1 MAAWLPDGAQVNMMI
16 DELTLLPKAQAIA
29 LMPRPSRGE
38 TPRER
43 RYYVWTVG
51 CQMNVSDSE
60 RLESALQGV
69 GYAPADQPE
78 DASFIV
84 LNSCSVR
91 ASAEERILGKLGD
104 LQQLKRTHPN
114 TTIVLWGCMVGPNN
128 QSIFQSR
135 LPMVDHFV
143 SPSAVDEVVAL
154 APHSIYQLDEP
165 ALPVAD
171 WTHPPVA
178 VHVPIQYGC
187 NMSCAFCVI
196 PLRRGRERSR
206 PLDEIAS
213 EVRRIVARGA
223 REITLLGQIVDSW
236 GHDLPGRPDLAD
248 LLRAVHD
255 TPGLVRLRFLTSHPA
270 WMTDKLIATVAALP
284 RCQHEINL
292 PVQAGHDAILKL
304 MRRGYTVR
312 RYRELAG
319 KIRAAMPDVALTTD
333 MIVGHPGETREHFA
347 GTLALAEEM
356 RFDKIHIAMYSA
368 RPGTRAAE
376 MEADPALAVCEDEK
390 HARRVELERLQERI
404 ATEINARLLGHTVEV
419 LVEGEHRGK
428 WRGRTPSNKL
438 VFFEDTADW
447 TGRLV
452 RATVTQTGPWSLQ
465 ARLIGA
471 ATPATSSGGLAV

>member
-1 MAAWLPDGAQVNMMI
+1 MIELNLVSKEDMRAAL
-16 DELTLLPKAQAIA
+16 
-29 LMPRPSRGE
+29 PRPSRDV

-69 GYAPADQPE
+69 GYAPAERPE

-91 ASAEERILGKLGD
+91 ASAEERIIGKLGD
-104 LQQLKRTHPN
+104 LQSLKRQRPDTKV
-114 TTIVLWGCMVGPNN
+114 VLWGCMVGPNN
-128 QSIFQSR
+128 RSIFQAR

-154 APHSIYQLDEP
+154 APHSLYRIDEP

-171 WTHPPVA
+171 WSHPPVS

-206 PLDEIAS
+206 PLEEIVD

-248 LLRAVHD
+248 LLRA
-255 TPGLVRLRFLTSHPA
+255 
-270 WMTDKLIATVAALP
+270 
-284 RCQHEINL
+284 EI
-292 PVQAGHDAILKL
+292 G
-304 MRRGYTVR
+304 
-312 RYRELAG
+312 
-319 KIRAAMPDVALTTD
+319 RAHV
-333 MIVGHPGETREHFA
+333 
-347 GTLALAEEM
+347 
-356 RFDKIHIAMYSA
+356 
-368 RPGTRAAE
+368 
-376 MEADPALAVCEDEK
+376 
-390 HARRVELERLQERI
+390 
-404 ATEINARLLGHTVEV
+404 
-419 LVEGEHRGK
+419 
-428 WRGRTPSNKL
+428 
-438 VFFEDTADW
+438 
-447 TGRLV
+447 
-452 RATVTQTGPWSLQ
+452 
-465 ARLIGA
+465 
-471 ATPATSSGGLAV
+471 

>member
-1 MAAWLPDGAQVNMMI
+1 MIELKLVSKEDMRAALPG
-16 DELTLLPKAQAIA
+16 
-29 LMPRPSRGE
+29 PSRDE

-69 GYAPADQPE
+69 GYAPADRPE

-91 ASAEERILGKLGD
+91 ASAEERIIGKLGD
-104 LQQLKRTHPN
+104 LQSLKRQQPDTKV
-114 TTIVLWGCMVGPNN
+114 VLWGCMVGPNN
-128 QSIFQSR
+128 RSIFETR

-154 APHSIYQLDEP
+154 APHSLYQIDEP

-171 WTHPPVA
+171 WAHPPVA

-206 PLDEIAS
+206 PLDEIVG

-236 GHDLPGRPDLAD
+236 GHDLPARPDLAD

-255 TPGLVRLRFLTSHPA
+255 APGLVRLRFLTSHPA
-270 WMTDKLIATVAALP
+270 WMTDKLIATVAELP

-292 PVQAGHDAILKL
+292 PVQAGHDDILKL
-304 MRRGYTVR
+304 MRRGYTVE
-312 RYRELAG
+312 RYRRLIG
-319 KIRAAMPDVALTTD
+319 KIRDAIPDIALTTD
-333 MIVGHPGETREHFA
+333 VIVGHPGERREHFE
-347 GTLALAEEM
+347 GTLALVEEIG
-356 RFDKIHIAMYSA
+356 FDKVHIAAYSP
-368 RPGTRAAE
+368 RPGTRAGD
-376 MEADPALAVCEDEK
+376 MEQDPALAVPEAEK
-390 HARRVELERLQERI
+390 QARRVELERLQEQI
-404 ATEINARLLGHTVEV
+404 ATARNARFLGQEVEI
-419 LVEGEHRGK
+419 LVEGEHKGK
-428 WRGRTPSNKL
+428 WRGRTPGNKL
-438 VFFEDTADW
+438 VFFADARDW
-447 TGRLV
+447 VGKLARV
-452 RATVTQTGPWSLQ
+452 TVTHTGPWSLQ
-465 ARLIGA
+465 GDLAGEGV
-471 ATPATSSGGLAV
+471 PA

>member
-1 MAAWLPDGAQVNMMI
+1 MV
-16 DELTLLPKAQAIA
+16 DELTLLSKDEARIR
-29 LMPRPSRGE
+29 MPQPSRDG
-38 TPRER
+38 TPRVR

-51 CQMNVSDSE
+51 CQMNMSDSE

-69 GYAPADQPE
+69 GYAPADRPE
-78 DASFIV
+78 EASFVV

-91 ASAEERILGKLGD
+91 ASAEERILGKLGE
-104 LQQLKRTHPN
+104 LQQLKRTQPD

-128 QSIFQSR
+128 QSLFQSR

-143 SPSAVDEVVAL
+143 SPSAVDQVVAL
-154 APHSIYQLDEP
+154 APHSLYQLDEP

-171 WTHPPVA
+171 WTHPPVS

-206 PLDEIAS
+206 PLEEIVD

-223 REITLLGQIVDSW
+223 KEITLLGQIVDSW

-248 LLRAVHD
+248 LLRAIHD
-255 TPGLVRLRFLTSHPA
+255 TPGLLRMRFLTSHPA

-292 PVQAGHDAILKL
+292 PVQAGHDEILKL
-304 MRRGYTVR
+304 MRRGYTVA

-333 MIVGHPGETREHFA
+333 MIVGHPGETDTHFA
-347 GTLALAEEM
+347 STLALAEEI

-368 RPGTRAAE
+368 RPGTRAAS
-376 MEADPALAVCEDEK
+376 MEADPQLAVPDTHK
-390 HARRVELERLQERI
+390 HVRRIALEQLQEQI
-404 ATEINARLLGHTVEV
+404 ATSINARLLGQELVV
-419 LVEGEHRGK
+419 LVEGEHKGK
-428 WRGRTPSNKL
+428 WRGRTPGNKL
-438 VFFEDTADW
+438 VFFADSANW
-447 TGRLV
+447 IGRLARV
-452 RATVTQTGPWSLQ
+452 AITQTGPWSLQ
-465 ARLIGA
+465 GRLIQEGIA
-471 ATPATSSGGLAV
+471 S

>member
-1 MAAWLPDGAQVNMMI
+1 MI
-16 DELTLLPKAQAIA
+16 DELTLLSKDEARAR
-29 LMPRPSRGE
+29 MPRPSRDG
-38 TPRER
+38 TPRAR

-69 GYAPADQPE
+69 GYAPADQPA

-91 ASAEERILGKLGD
+91 AAAEERILGKLGE
-104 LQQLKRTHPN
+104 LQQIKRMRPD

-128 QSIFQSR
+128 QSLFQSR

-143 SPSAVDEVVAL
+143 SPSAVDAVVAL
-154 APHSIYQLDEP
+154 APHSLYQLDEP

-171 WTHPPVA
+171 WTHPPVS

-206 PLDEIAS
+206 PLEEIVD

-223 REITLLGQIVDSW
+223 KEITLLGQIVDSW

-255 TPGLVRLRFLTSHPA
+255 TPGLLRLRFLTSHPA

-284 RCQHEINL
+284 RSQHEINL
-292 PVQAGHDAILKL
+292 PVQAGHDEILKV
-304 MRRGYTVR
+304 MRRGYTVA

-319 KIRAAMPDVALTTD
+319 TIRAAMPDVALTTD
-333 MIVGHPGETREHFA
+333 IIVGHPGETRAHFA
-347 GTLALAEEM
+347 STLALAEEI

-368 RPGTRAAE
+368 RPGTRAAV
-376 MEADPALAVCEDEK
+376 MEADEKLAVPEHEK
-390 HARRVELERLQERI
+390 HARRIELEQIQEQI
-404 ATEINARLLGHTVEV
+404 ATTINTRLLGQTIEV
-419 LVEGEHRGK
+419 LVEGEHKGK
-428 WRGRTPSNKL
+428 WRGRTPGNKL
-438 VFFEDTADW
+438 VFFADPANW
-447 TGRLV
+447 IGRLARV
-452 RATVTQTGPWSLQ
+452 AITQTGPWSLQ
-465 ARLIGA
+465 GRLLGEG
-471 ATPATSSGGLAV
+471 TAV